1 MVKNSFSFNGRIGC
15 KEYGISVVIFVLVGT
30 ISRMLIIKVM
40 DPQTVSEIQNAK
52 IMSWLL
58 VNIPLLWFIWA
69 QGAKR
74 CHDYGES
81 GWLQLIPLYP
91 IYMLFKKGD
100 KEAN

>member
-1 MVKNSFSFNGRIGC
+1 
-15 KEYGISVVIFVLVGT
+15 
-30 ISRMLIIKVM
+30 MLIIKVI
-40 DPQTVSEIQNAK
+40 DPQTVSEIQNTK
-52 IMSWLL
+52 IMSWIL